1 MTQAENVLAWHHK
14 PCIQSSDPCHT
25 LRRYTLLVP
34 SAFVRW
40 KQRDETVR
48 LILCN
53 IVSLRKTSLSYM
65 RPSLETQR
73 RQRMTVV
80 QDSGVTA
87 PSFDL
92 QTTSCVQYAVI
103 RTHLTANNAFA
114 PWHQEER
121 PGTFPNA
128 L

>member
-1 MTQAENVLAWHHK
+1 
-14 PCIQSSDPCHT
+14 
-25 LRRYTLLVP
+25 
-34 SAFVRW
+34 
-40 KQRDETVR
+40 
-48 LILCN
+48 
-53 IVSLRKTSLSYM
+53 
-65 RPSLETQR
+65 
-73 RQRMTVV
+73 MTVV

-103 RTHLTANNAFA
+103 RTHLTATNAFA

-128 L
+128 LEIKSCI

>member
-1 MTQAENVLAWHHK
+1 
-14 PCIQSSDPCHT
+14 
-25 LRRYTLLVP
+25 
-34 SAFVRW
+34 
-40 KQRDETVR
+40 
-48 LILCN
+48 
-53 IVSLRKTSLSYM
+53 
-65 RPSLETQR
+65 
-73 RQRMTVV
+73 MTVV

-87 PSFDL
+87 PSFGL

-128 L
+128 LEIKSCI

>member
-1 MTQAENVLAWHHK
+1 
-14 PCIQSSDPCHT
+14 
-25 LRRYTLLVP
+25 
-34 SAFVRW
+34 
-40 KQRDETVR
+40 
-48 LILCN
+48 
-53 IVSLRKTSLSYM
+53 
-65 RPSLETQR
+65 
-73 RQRMTVV
+73 MTVV

-103 RTHLTANNAFA
+103 RTHLTANNAVA
-114 PWHQEER
+114 PEHHEET